1 MGMEIENEIGE
12 FFGVHN
18 LVEYK
23 SPTDHNF
30 NQCSICQ
37 ALVYT
42 YYYYARHQTW
52 DVTLSLIVS
61 KGHFDILNWLTSQGM
76 GYAQRLSLIHI

>member
-37 ALVYT
+37 ALFTHIIIVPGI
-42 YYYYARHQTW
+42 RH
-52 DVTLSLIVS
+52 
-61 KGHFDILNWLTSQGM
+61 GM
-76 GYAQRLSLIHI
+76 LLCP